1 MRYLKCKECGGV
13 YELKEGESP
22 EDFDVCYCGGE
33 IEYHLSRDEL
43 KERSE
48 YVPSDEEIAR
58 RNTSNR
64 NLILIIIVVASFI
77 FIVPTAI
84 AALLIYRAYFST
96 AYSGAIIAVE
106 HAVTGLTIIF
116 SGIP

>member
-13 YELKEGESP
+13 YELREGESP

-43 KERSE
+43 NERSE

-58 RNTSNR
+58 RHASNR
-64 NLILIIIVVASFI
+64 NLLIILIIAGTVI
-77 FIVPTAI
+77 FLIPMVI
-84 AALLIYRAYFST
+84 ALLIYGAYF
-96 AYSGAIIAVE
+96 
-106 HAVTGLTIIF
+106 
-116 SGIP
+116 

>member
-1 MRYLKCKECGGV
+1 MRYMKCKECGGV
-13 YELKEGESP
+13 YELQEGESP

-58 RNTSNR
+58 RESSNR
-64 NLILIIIVVASFI
+64 NLLIILIIAGSVI
-77 FIVPTAI
+77 FLIPMAI
-84 AALLIYRAYFST
+84 AALLIYKAYF
-96 AYSGAIIAVE
+96 
-106 HAVTGLTIIF
+106 
-116 SGIP
+116 